1 MTHRLRILSMSRA
14 TLVAEITALEILADL
29 ADEMDHRAR
38 ARYCRARARRLR
50 GSVEGTGL
58 PR

>member
-1 MTHRLRILSMSRA
+1 MSRA
-14 TLVAEITALEILADL
+14 TLAAEITALEILAQL
-29 ADEMDHRAR
+29 ADELGHRAR